1 MATGQLNPFIEQIKS
16 VLEPLEKISDFQA
29 DGLRSAAVLLPFV
42 KIADE
47 WHVLFIHRADK
58 GEFHRGEVAFPGGG
72 REIGDHTLVETA
84 KRETWEELG
93 ISTERI
99 HAIGFLPP
107 IPTISRYWVTPI
119 IGIIDWP
126 TPILVNPEEVKHFFT
141 IPYKWLADPE
151 NWQEHELD
159 IPERGKVLTI
169 DYRRYQ
175 EEHLW
180 GISARIT
187 NLLIERI
194 NKRATA

>member
-16 VLEPLEKISDFQA
+16 VLEPLEKIGDFQA

-42 KIADE
+42 KVEDQ
-47 WHVLFIHRADK
+47 WHVLFIHRAEK

-72 REIGDHTLVETA
+72 REIGDQTLVETA

-93 ISTERI
+93 ISTDKIR
-99 HAIGFLPP
+99 AIGFLPP
-107 IPTISRYWVTPI
+107 MPTISRYWVTPI
-119 IGIIDWP
+119 IGTVDWP
-126 TPILVNPEEVKHFFT
+126 TPVQINVEEVKHFFT
-141 IPYKWLADPE
+141 IPYQWLADPV

-169 DYRRYQ
+169 DYRRYKD
-175 EEHLW
+175 EHLW

-187 NLLIERI
+187 NLLIERL